1 MQRTLYLLTCILS
14 FLSSAYFLLWAIMA
28 AWLGATPGYDVEYA
42 RSKFQ
47 ITGSI
52 SLVLLVIA
60 VFSLVKF
67 LTLTRKEGGS
77 TKK

>member
-1 MQRTLYLLTCILS
+1 
-14 FLSSAYFLLWAIMA
+14 MA